1 MEENNGIGG
10 VVSVVVSDE
19 HILTLVHRYE
29 SYSELFWG
37 ATSRGNSSEDKIY
50 RCTYAI
56 CESVHTV
63 LRFSPYFSSQDN
75 RQDVWQTKKQ
85 RQNQKAPDE
94 HLRLDM

>member
-19 HILTLVHRYE
+19 HILTLVRRCE

-56 CESVHTV
+56 CESVHTPFFT
-63 LRFSPYFSSQDN
+63 LLQQP
-75 RQDVWQTKKQ
+75 KQ
-85 RQNQKAPDE
+85 QARRMAN
-94 HLRLDM
+94 